1 MFGYWMRRFG
11 QGFKLE
17 NEIKGKS
24 IIGIYIY
31 IYINI
36 YIISWVHSC
45 YETFFFFGL
54 VLPKNLLHQML

>member
-1 MFGYWMRRFG
+1 MSGSWMRRFG

-31 IYINI
+31 IYI
-36 YIISWVHSC
+36 YIISWVQTC
-45 YETFFFFGL
+45 YETFFFFFGL
-54 VLPKNLLHQML
+54 VLPKYLLHQML